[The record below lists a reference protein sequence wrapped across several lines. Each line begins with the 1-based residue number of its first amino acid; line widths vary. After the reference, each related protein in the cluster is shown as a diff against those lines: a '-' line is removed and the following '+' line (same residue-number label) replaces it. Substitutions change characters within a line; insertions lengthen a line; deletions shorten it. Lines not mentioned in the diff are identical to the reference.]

1 MPLLK
6 TITAPNGA
14 TLTYHRV
21 SRAEVTPSG
30 TEATVQSWPDEAA
43 FLAGRPPLWNSRI
56 NDGLA
61 PALLGQLEAAL
72 MIGDGDFGGAT
83 PISDSGADLEKSR
96 QRQWAEI
103 KARRAQLDNEPIGVA
118 VDAAEIQLDADQSS
132 RIDLMG
138 AVMVM
143 QAAGLGAESMRA
155 WRCADNVMRNLT
167 LADMLAAGAAI
178 AARRQHLIET
188 SDALWQQLQAAETV
202 AAVLAVTWPT

>member
-72 MIGDGDFGGAT
+72 MTGAGDFGGAT
-83 PISDSGADLEKSR
+83 PLSDSGSDLEQAR

-103 KARRAQLDNEPIGVA
+103 KARRAQLDNEPIGVT
-118 VDAAEIQLDADQSS
+118 VAATDIELDADQSS

-138 AVMVM
+138 AVLAM
-143 QAAGLGAESMRA
+143 QTSGQASRL
-155 WRCADNVMRNLT
+155 WRCADNQMRELT
-167 LADMLAAGAAI
+167 LADLITVGQAI
-178 AARRQHLIET
+178 AARRQQLIET
-188 SDALWQQLQAAETV
+188 SDALWQQIQVAENA
-202 AAVLAVTWPT
+202 AAVLAIVWPA